1 MRKKTYK
8 ALIAVSFVSLLLC
21 VGTYEVLKYPQKFK
35 ETDSLIDSEIQN
47 IEKGITLKLLNTV
60 NNSDGSVDKTFKYS
74 IQPFNA
80 TNQQV
85 KVSAKYFDNSDCSEV
100 LTASI
105 DIESKTITLKCKA
118 DFNKKIYVTITSLA
132 DEAKSAQIVI
142 DYVKKLKS
150 ISYRSDDQEVNKIW
164 GCGYGFDSSVMSR
177 AQYKNSF
184 AFEEIV
190 QANYSKFTKDKS
202 YTFKVKDVSI
212 EEEQFYF
219 ENSQTFE
226 DEVKQN
232 FERAL
237 KAKILNMSDSY
248 FTADEIWNFSSN
260 NEYHSSLKVIDL
272 NGIGTYIVKVKATYY
287 CVEDPT
293 KEFKIDKRWEFSFMD
308 QNAYADKTVNVD
320 LIKPEVTN
328 IEF

>member
-8 ALIAVSFVSLLLC
+8 ALVAVSFVSLLLC
-21 VGTYEVLKYPQKFK
+21 VGTYEVLRKV
-35 ETDSLIDSEIQN
+35 EDTDSLIDSEIQN

-60 NNSDGSVDKTFKYS
+60 NNPDGSVDKTFKYS

-85 KVSAKYFDNSDCSEV
+85 KVSAKYFDNSDCSDV
-100 LTASI
+100 LKASI
-105 DIESKTITLKCKA
+105 AIESKTITLKCKA
-118 DFNKKIYVTITSLA
+118 DFSKKIYVTITSLA
-132 DEAKSAQIVI
+132 DESKSAQIVI

-150 ISYRSDDQEVNKIW
+150 ISYRSDDQEINKIW
-164 GCGYGFDSSVMSR
+164 ACGYGFDSSITGK

-184 AFEEIV
+184 TFEEIV

-219 ENSQTFE
+219 EDPQTFE

-232 FERAL
+232 FEKAL
-237 KAKILNMSDSY
+237 KTKITNMSDSY
-248 FTADEIWNFSSN
+248 FTADEIWNFSN
-260 NEYHSSLKVIDL
+260 NNDYHSSLKVIDL
-272 NGIGTYIVKVKATYY
+272 DGIGTYIVNVKATYY

-308 QNAYADKTVNVD
+308 QNAYADKIVNVD

>member
-8 ALIAVSFVSLLLC
+8 ALVAVSFVSLLLC
-21 VGTYEVLKYPQKFK
+21 VGTYEVLRKV
-35 ETDSLIDSEIQN
+35 EDTDSLIDSEIQN

-60 NNSDGSVDKTFKYS
+60 NNPDGSVDKTFKYS

-85 KVSAKYFDNSDCSEV
+85 KVSAKYFDNSDCSDV

-105 DIESKTITLKCKA
+105 AIESKTVTLKCKA
-118 DFNKKIYVTITSLA
+118 DFSKKIYVTITSLA
-132 DEAKSAQIVI
+132 DESKSAQIVI

-150 ISYRSDDQEVNKIW
+150 ISYRSDDQEINKIW
-164 GCGYGFDSSVMSR
+164 ACGYGFDSSMTSR

-184 AFEEIV
+184 TFEEIV
-190 QANYSKFTKDKS
+190 QANYSKFTKDKI

-212 EEEQFYF
+212 EGEQFNF
-219 ENSQTFE
+219 EDPDTFE

-232 FERAL
+232 FEKAL
-237 KAKILNMSDSY
+237 KTKITNMSDSY
-248 FTADEIWNFSSN
+248 FTADEMWNFSSD
-260 NEYHSSLKVIDL
+260 NEYHSSLKKIDL
-272 NGIGTYIVKVKATYY
+272 GGIGTYIVKVKATYY

-293 KEFKIDKRWEFSFMD
+293 KEFKIDKRWEFSFED
-308 QNAYADKTVNVD
+308 QNAYADKIVNVD
-320 LIKPEVTN
+320 LIKPEVNN